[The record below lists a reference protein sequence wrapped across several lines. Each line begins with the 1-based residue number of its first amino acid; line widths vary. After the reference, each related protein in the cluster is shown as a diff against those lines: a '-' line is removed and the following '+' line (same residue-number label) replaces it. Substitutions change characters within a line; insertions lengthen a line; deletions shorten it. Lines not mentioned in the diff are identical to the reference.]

1 MIPVLGG
8 LAFAEPETKPRGRVQ
23 DSHPLRWPRL
33 TTERAFHMSEHEEAV
48 RATLLWGV
56 EGVDRS
62 GDWGWVDPPAAHSLQ
77 PHASSLQS

>member
-62 GDWGWVDPPAAHSLQ
+62 GDWGWATHLLRTA
-77 PHASSLQS
+77 